1 MGRDRTSGTYATE
14 PCTYD
19 GAMHFSRFDQVDWLR
34 YAGLFTFACVG
45 TPLLHESGQLLNQ
58 EARSA
63 LSAGHSW
70 AEALNPDLLTALSG
84 WWLAY
89 LGFGLA
95 YWFVTAGLAANRP
108 GWTRLPLLIAMN
120 LAAIAISWFSQSG
133 LSAMLLLVIAGVLPW
148 LLPTR
153 VGLAWM
159 IGSNLSLVP
168 IFLGFED
175 AQGEQLYGWFDAFLQ
190 SFLYLGFCSF
200 TFVTSFIAKG
210 QAQEREEQR
219 RLNAELRATRA
230 LLAESSRVAERVRI
244 ARELHDLIGHHLTVL
259 TLNLEV
265 ASHLV
270 SGTAQDKVRQAQSV
284 ARLLLSDVREA
295 VSRMRH
301 DADIDLGLAL
311 RALIEGLPTPTV
323 HLDLPEPFEIDDPRT
338 AHVLLRA
345 AQETLTNTVRH
356 AHAGNLWWQFRLDAD
371 SGQVVFESR
380 DDGVGV
386 PDFALGNGL
395 RGMQERIQ
403 DVGGSVQ
410 FDVAPGR
417 GFALRVSLPKEVNP

>member
-1 MGRDRTSGTYATE
+1 MMARMRL
-14 PCTYD
+14 
-19 GAMHFSRFDQVDWLR
+19 SRFDQVDWLR

-45 TPLLHESGQLLNQ
+45 TPLLRETGQWLDQ

-63 LSAGHSW
+63 LGDRQGWSQSLHS
-70 AEALNPDLLTALSG
+70 ELLTALSG

-95 YWFVTAGLAANRP
+95 YWFVTAGLAANRS

-120 LAAIAISWFSQSG
+120 GSAIAISWFSQSG

-148 LLPTR
+148 LLPTA

-159 IGSNLSLVP
+159 IASNLSLVP

-175 AQGEQLYGWFDAFLQ
+175 AQGEPLYGWFDAFLQ

-265 ASHLV
+265 ACHLV

-323 HLDLPEPFEIDDPRT
+323 HLDLPEPFEIDDPRI

-356 AHAGNLWWQFRLDAD
+356 AHANHLWWRFWLTAD
-371 SGQVVFESR
+371 RSQVVFESR
-380 DDGVGV
+380 DDGKGAA
-386 PDFALGNGL
+386 DFAIGNGL

-403 DVGGSVQ
+403 DLAGVVQ
-410 FDVAPGR
+410 FEVAPGR
-417 GFALRVSLPKEVNP
+417 GFALKVTLPTEVNQ